1 MLILILNYNK
11 INKMTA
17 KNVLKIKS
25 LKEQVYDYLRGQ
37 INKKKLKP
45 GSAINMDT
53 FSKKLGISKT
63 PLRDALIQLEME
75 GFVTILPRKG
85 IYVNPLTRQ
94 DIRNYYQV
102 IGALE
107 SSAMIQSVAAF
118 RTEDI
123 SRMEKLNQEMRDAL
137 DRENY
142 DLFFR
147 KNLDFHNTFIQLS
160 QNETLGTIL
169 HNLKKRLY
177 DFPRQEKWIKEWELS
192 SVEEHQK
199 IISLIKRKKVVEAAE
214 FIRDV
219 HWSFTVQEK
228 FINKYYFDQT

>member
-1 MLILILNYNK
+1 
-11 INKMTA
+11 MTA
-17 KNVLKIKS
+17 RSVLNVKS
-25 LKEQVYDYLRGQ
+25 LKEQVYDYLRTQ

-45 GSAINMDT
+45 GAAINMEA

-94 DIRNYYQV
+94 DIQNYYQV

-107 SSAMIQSVAAF
+107 SSAIIHGSAELNPEHI
-118 RTEDI
+118 T
-123 SRMEKLNQEMRDAL
+123 RMKRLNQEMRDAL
-137 DRENY
+137 TRGKY

-147 KNLDFHNTFIQLS
+147 KNLDFHDTFIQLS
-160 QNETLGTIL
+160 HNETLGTIL
-169 HNLKKRLY
+169 HTLKKRLY
-177 DFPRQEKWIKEWELS
+177 DFPRREKWIKEWELS

-199 IISLIKRKKVVEAAE
+199 IISLIERKRIVEAAGY
-214 FIRDV
+214 IRDV
-219 HWSFTVQEK
+219 HWSYAVQEK
-228 FINKYYFDQT
+228 FINKYYFNQE

>member
-1 MLILILNYNK
+1 
-11 INKMTA
+11 MTA
-17 KNVLKIKS
+17 KNVLNVKS

-45 GSAINMDT
+45 GSAINMDA

-75 GFVTILPRKG
+75 GFVTILPRRG
-85 IYVNPLTRQ
+85 IYVNSLTRQ

-107 SSAMIQSVAAF
+107 SSALIHSAAAS

-147 KNLDFHNTFIQLS
+147 KNLDFHNTFVQLS
-160 QNETLGTIL
+160 QNEILGTIL
-169 HNLKKRLY
+169 HTLKKRLY
-177 DFPRQEKWIKEWELS
+177 DFPRREKWIKEWELS

-228 FINKYYFDQT
+228 FIDKYYFNQT